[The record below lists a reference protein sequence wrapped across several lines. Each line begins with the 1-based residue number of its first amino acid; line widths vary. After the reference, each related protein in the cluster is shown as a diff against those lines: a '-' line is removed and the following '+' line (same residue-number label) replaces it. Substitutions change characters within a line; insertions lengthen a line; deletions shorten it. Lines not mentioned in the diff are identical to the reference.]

1 MQRNVRNQLFVEK
14 SALIDQTL
22 KRHSRLLQ
30 ACRLSWEDAR
40 QELAVRMLECLD
52 RYDANLCPNLD
63 AYLVK
68 QMNYTLFHQL
78 APSKRY
84 GIPNAPKVQDFRVIS
99 LEDRCTNSP
108 TADKPEALLWIK
120 EEIAALPDSQRT
132 VIQRLLNGDKIRSS
146 NKELRSARLRLRK
159 KGMASFGQLYF
170 KKKGA

>member
-1 MQRNVRNQLFVEK
+1 MRINERNQLFAKK

-22 KRHSRLLQ
+22 KRHNRLLQ
-30 ACRLSWEDAR
+30 AFCLCWEDAW

-52 RYDANLCPNLD
+52 VYDANLCSNLD

-84 GIPNAPKVQDFRVIS
+84 GIPNAPRVQDFQVIS
-99 LEDRCTNSP
+99 LEDYHMSSP
-108 TADKPEALLWIK
+108 PADKPEELLWMQ
-120 EEIAALPDSQRT
+120 EEIAALPDSQRAM
-132 VIQRLLNGDKIRSS
+132 IQRLLNGDKIRSS
-146 NKELRSARLRLRK
+146 NKALQSARLRLRK
-159 KGMASFGQLYF
+159 NGMTSFGRLYF